1 MIKKRFAVIFS
12 VLMALFTVITTA
24 FSLGVSAEGEKTVE
38 LTGAYYVS
46 QKTGDIGTK
55 KQNAPVFTIEL
66 RFSAPVTIPAAEN
79 IWLRISAESGT
90 NQIKPKN
97 GEASVE
103 YLNPETVN
111 GAKYSDRIRL
121 TFDGWTAADS
131 VIDADFYKNNYKL
144 VFTEYLENAYGDG
157 LVDARVAHGKNG
169 ETIKATSTNNGGA
182 SFTVADITALPD
194 EKPKDKETID
204 LVGAYYI
211 SQKTGDIGSKK
222 QNAPIFTIELRFS
235 APVTVPAAE
244 NIWLRLT
251 AENGTNQIKPQN
263 GEASV
268 EYLNPETVNG
278 AKYSDRIRLTFDGW
292 TAADSV
298 INADFFKN
306 NYKVVITEYSG
317 SAEDEIIDAT
327 VVHGKNGETVKATS
341 RNGQGFSFAVCE
353 ILDGSPKT
361 GNAYIAVLAA
371 GIAFLGTGIAAAGK
385 KKR

>member
-1 MIKKRFAVIFS
+1 MKKRFAVIFS

-55 KQNAPVFTIEL
+55 KAPVFTIEL

-194 EKPKDKETID
+194 EKPEDKETID

-211 SQKTGDIGSKK
+211 SQKTGDIGSK
-222 QNAPIFTIELRFS
+222 QNAPVFTIELRFS

-327 VVHGKNGETVKATS
+327 VVHGKNSETVKATS

>member
-1 MIKKRFAVIFS
+1 MKKRFAAIVS
-12 VLMALFTVITTA
+12 TLVALFTVITTA
-24 FSLGVSAEGEKTVE
+24 FSLGVSAEGEKTIE

-46 QKTGDIGTK
+46 QKTGDIGSK

-90 NQIKPKN
+90 NQIKPQN

-103 YLNPETVN
+103 YINPETVN
-111 GAKYSDRIRL
+111 GAKYSDKIRL

-144 VFTEYLENAYGDG
+144 VFTEYLENAFGDG

-194 EKPKDKETID
+194 EKPEVKETID

-222 QNAPIFTIELRFS
+222 QNAPVFTIELRFS
-235 APVTVPAAE
+235 APVTIPAAE
-244 NIWLRLT
+244 NIWLRIS
-251 AENGTNQIKPQN
+251 AESGTNQIKPQN

-268 EYLNPETVNG
+268 EYINPETVNG
-278 AKYSDRIRLTFDGW
+278 VKYSDKIRLTFDGY

-298 INADFFKN
+298 IDADFFKN
-306 NYKVVITEYSG
+306 NYRLVITEYSG

-327 VVHGKNGETVKATS
+327 VAHGKNGETIKATS
-341 RNGQGFSFAVCE
+341 RNGGGFSFAVCE
-353 ILDGSPKT
+353 ILDGSANT
-361 GNAYIAVLAA
+361 GSAYVAVLAA
-371 GIAFLGTGIAAAGK
+371 CIVVLGTGIAVAGK
-385 KKR
+385 KRR

>member
-1 MIKKRFAVIFS
+1 MKKRFAVIFS

-194 EKPKDKETID
+194 EKAEDKETID

-222 QNAPIFTIELRFS
+222 QNAPVFTIELRFS

-263 GEASV
+263 GETSV

-292 TAADSV
+292 TAADLV

>member
-1 MIKKRFAVIFS
+1 MKKRFAVIFS

-169 ETIKATSTNNGGA
+169 ETIMATSTNNGGA

-194 EKPKDKETID
+194 EKPEDKETID

-222 QNAPIFTIELRFS
+222 QNAPVFTIELRFS
-235 APVTVPAAE
+235 DPVTVPAAE

>member
-1 MIKKRFAVIFS
+1 MKKRFAVIFS

-103 YLNPETVN
+103 YLNPEMVN

-211 SQKTGDIGSKK
+211 SQKTGDIGTKK
-222 QNAPIFTIELRFS
+222 QNAPVFTIELRFS

-251 AENGTNQIKPQN
+251 AESGTNQINPQN

-306 NYKVVITEYSG
+306 NYKIVITEYRG

-327 VVHGKNGETVKATS
+327 VVHGKNGETVKATT

-371 GIAFLGTGIAAAGK
+371 GIAFLGIGIAAAGK

>member
-1 MIKKRFAVIFS
+1 MKKRFAVIFS

-182 SFTVADITALPD
+182 SFTVVDITALPD
-194 EKPKDKETID
+194 ENPKDKETID

-211 SQKTGDIGSKK
+211 SQKTGDIGTKK

-251 AENGTNQIKPQN
+251 AESGTNQINPQN

-306 NYKVVITEYSG
+306 NYKIVITEYRG

-327 VVHGKNGETVKATS
+327 VVHGKNGETVKATT

>member
-1 MIKKRFAVIFS
+1 MKKRFAVIFS

-194 EKPKDKETID
+194 ENPKDKETID

-222 QNAPIFTIELRFS
+222 QNAPVFTIELRFS

-251 AENGTNQIKPQN
+251 AESGTNQINPQN

-306 NYKVVITEYSG
+306 NYKIVITEYRG

-327 VVHGKNGETVKATS
+327 VVHGKNGETVKATT

>member
-1 MIKKRFAVIFS
+1 MKKRFAVIFS

-79 IWLRISAESGT
+79 IWLRISAESGM

-157 LVDARVAHGKNG
+157 LVDARVAQGKNG

-204 LVGAYYI
+204 LVDAYYI

-222 QNAPIFTIELRFS
+222 QNAPVFTIELRFS

-251 AENGTNQIKPQN
+251 AESGTNQIKPQN

>member
-1 MIKKRFAVIFS
+1 MKKRFAVIFS
-12 VLMALFTVITTA
+12 VLMALFTVITTF

-157 LVDARVAHGKNG
+157 LVDARVAQGKNG

-211 SQKTGDIGSKK
+211 SQKTGDIGTKK

-251 AENGTNQIKPQN
+251 AESGTNQIKPQN

-371 GIAFLGTGIAAAGK
+371 VLAFLGTGIAAAGK

>member
-1 MIKKRFAVIFS
+1 MKKRFAVIFS

-211 SQKTGDIGSKK
+211 SQKTGDIGTKK
-222 QNAPIFTIELRFS
+222 QNAPVFTIELRFS
-235 APVTVPAAE
+235 APVTIPAAE

-251 AENGTNQIKPQN
+251 AESGTNQINPQN

-268 EYLNPETVNG
+268 EYLNPKTVNG

-306 NYKVVITEYSG
+306 NYKIVITEYRG

-327 VVHGKNGETVKATS
+327 VVHGKNGETVKATT

>member
-1 MIKKRFAVIFS
+1 MKKRFAVIFS

-131 VIDADFYKNNYKL
+131 VIDADL
-144 VFTEYLENAYGDG
+144 
-157 LVDARVAHGKNG
+157 
-169 ETIKATSTNNGGA
+169 
-182 SFTVADITALPD
+182 
-194 EKPKDKETID
+194 
-204 LVGAYYI
+204 
-211 SQKTGDIGSKK
+211 
-222 QNAPIFTIELRFS
+222 
-235 APVTVPAAE
+235 
-244 NIWLRLT
+244 
-251 AENGTNQIKPQN
+251 
-263 GEASV
+263 
-268 EYLNPETVNG
+268 
-278 AKYSDRIRLTFDGW
+278 
-292 TAADSV
+292 
-298 INADFFKN
+298 FKN
-306 NYKVVITEYSG
+306 K
-317 SAEDEIIDAT
+317 
-327 VVHGKNGETVKATS
+327 
-341 RNGQGFSFAVCE
+341 
-353 ILDGSPKT
+353 
-361 GNAYIAVLAA
+361 
-371 GIAFLGTGIAAAGK
+371 
-385 KKR
+385 

>member
-1 MIKKRFAVIFS
+1 MKKRFAVIFS

-211 SQKTGDIGSKK
+211 SQKTGDIGTKK
-222 QNAPIFTIELRFS
+222 QNAPVFTIELRFS

-251 AENGTNQIKPQN
+251 AESGTNQINPQN

-298 INADFFKN
+298 IDADFFKN
-306 NYKVVITEYSG
+306 NYKIVITEYRG

-327 VVHGKNGETVKATS
+327 VVHGKNGETVKATT

>member
-1 MIKKRFAVIFS
+1 MKKRFAVIFS

-66 RFSAPVTIPAAEN
+66 RFSTPVTIPAAEN

-194 EKPKDKETID
+194 ENPKDKETID

-211 SQKTGDIGSKK
+211 SQKTGDIGTKK
-222 QNAPIFTIELRFS
+222 QNAPVFTIELRFS

-251 AENGTNQIKPQN
+251 AENGTNQINPQN

-306 NYKVVITEYSG
+306 NYKIVITEYRG

-327 VVHGKNGETVKATS
+327 VVHGKNGETVKATT

-361 GNAYIAVLAA
+361 GNTYIAVLAA
-371 GIAFLGTGIAAAGK
+371 GIAFLGAGIAAAGK

>member
-1 MIKKRFAVIFS
+1 MKKRFAVIFS

-111 GAKYSDRIRL
+111 GVKYSDRIRL

-157 LVDARVAHGKNG
+157 LVDARIAHGKNG

-194 EKPKDKETID
+194 EKPEDKETID
-204 LVGAYYI
+204 LVDAYYI

-222 QNAPIFTIELRFS
+222 QNAPVFTIELRFS

-251 AENGTNQIKPQN
+251 AESGTNQIKPQN

>member
-1 MIKKRFAVIFS
+1 MKKRFAVIFS

-194 EKPKDKETID
+194 EKPEDKETID

-211 SQKTGDIGSKK
+211 SQKTGDIGTKK
-222 QNAPIFTIELRFS
+222 QNAPVFTIELRFS

-251 AENGTNQIKPQN
+251 AESGTNQINPQN

-306 NYKVVITEYSG
+306 NYKIVITEYRG

-327 VVHGKNGETVKATS
+327 VVHGKNGETVKATT

-361 GNAYIAVLAA
+361 GNEYIAVLAA

>member
-1 MIKKRFAVIFS
+1 MKKRFAVIFS

-46 QKTGDIGTK
+46 QKTGDIGTN

-169 ETIKATSTNNGGA
+169 ETIKVTSTNNGGA

-194 EKPKDKETID
+194 EKPIDKETID

-211 SQKTGDIGSKK
+211 SQKTGDIGTKK

-251 AENGTNQIKPQN
+251 AESGTNQINPQN

-306 NYKVVITEYSG
+306 NYKIVITEYRG

-327 VVHGKNGETVKATS
+327 VVHGKNGETVKATT

>member
-1 MIKKRFAVIFS
+1 MKKRFAVIFS

-66 RFSAPVTIPAAEN
+66 RFTAPVTIPAAEN

-194 EKPKDKETID
+194 ENPKDKETID

-211 SQKTGDIGSKK
+211 SQKTGDIGTKK
-222 QNAPIFTIELRFS
+222 QNAPVFTIELRFS

-251 AENGTNQIKPQN
+251 AESGTNQINPQN

-306 NYKVVITEYSG
+306 NYKIVITEYRG

-327 VVHGKNGETVKATS
+327 VVHGKNGETVKATT

>member
-1 MIKKRFAVIFS
+1 MKKRFAVIFS

-194 EKPKDKETID
+194 ENPKDKETID

-211 SQKTGDIGSKK
+211 SQKTGDIGTKK
-222 QNAPIFTIELRFS
+222 QNAPVFTIELRFS

-251 AENGTNQIKPQN
+251 AESGTNQINPQN

-306 NYKVVITEYSG
+306 NYKIVITEYRG

-327 VVHGKNGETVKATS
+327 VVHGKNGETVKATT

-371 GIAFLGTGIAAAGK
+371 GIAFIGTGIATAGK

>member
-1 MIKKRFAVIFS
+1 MKKRFAVIFS

-24 FSLGVSAEGEKTVE
+24 FYLGVSAEGEKTVE

-194 EKPKDKETID
+194 EKPEDKETID

-222 QNAPIFTIELRFS
+222 QNAPVFTIELRFS

>member
-1 MIKKRFAVIFS
+1 MKKRFAVIFS

-194 EKPKDKETID
+194 ENLKDKETID

-211 SQKTGDIGSKK
+211 SQKTGDIGTKK
-222 QNAPIFTIELRFS
+222 QNAPVFTIELRFS

-251 AENGTNQIKPQN
+251 AESGTNQINPQN

-306 NYKVVITEYSG
+306 NYKIVITEYRG

-327 VVHGKNGETVKATS
+327 VVHGKNGETVKATT

>member
-1 MIKKRFAVIFS
+1 MKKRFAVIFS
-12 VLMALFTVITTA
+12 VLMALFTVITTF

-194 EKPKDKETID
+194 EKPEDKETID

-222 QNAPIFTIELRFS
+222 QNAPVFTIELRFS

-244 NIWLRLT
+244 NIWLRFT

>member
-1 MIKKRFAVIFS
+1 MKKRFAVIFS
-12 VLMALFTVITTA
+12 VFMALFTVITTA

-194 EKPKDKETID
+194 ENPKDKETID

-211 SQKTGDIGSKK
+211 SQKTGDIGTKK
-222 QNAPIFTIELRFS
+222 QNAPVFTIELRFS

-251 AENGTNQIKPQN
+251 AESGTNQINPQN

-268 EYLNPETVNG
+268 EYLNPKTVNG

-298 INADFFKN
+298 IDADFFKN
-306 NYKVVITEYSG
+306 NYKIVITEYRG

>member
-1 MIKKRFAVIFS
+1 MKKRFAVIFS

-194 EKPKDKETID
+194 ENPKDKETID

-211 SQKTGDIGSKK
+211 SQKTGDIGTKK
-222 QNAPIFTIELRFS
+222 QNAPVFTIELRFS

-251 AENGTNQIKPQN
+251 AESGTNQINPQN

-306 NYKVVITEYSG
+306 NYKIVITEYRG

-327 VVHGKNGETVKATS
+327 VVHGKNGETVKATT

>member
-1 MIKKRFAVIFS
+1 MKKRFAVIFS

-194 EKPKDKETID
+194 ENPKDKETID

-211 SQKTGDIGSKK
+211 SQKTGDIGTKK
-222 QNAPIFTIELRFS
+222 QNAPVFTIELRFS

-251 AENGTNQIKPQN
+251 AESGTNQINPQN

-306 NYKVVITEYSG
+306 NYKIVITEYRG

-327 VVHGKNGETVKATS
+327 VVHGKNGETVKATT

-371 GIAFLGTGIAAAGK
+371 GIAFLGTGIAAAG
-385 KKR
+385 

>member
-1 MIKKRFAVIFS
+1 MKKRFAVIFS

-194 EKPKDKETID
+194 EKPEDKETID

-222 QNAPIFTIELRFS
+222 QNAPVFTIELRFS

-251 AENGTNQIKPQN
+251 AESGTNQINPQN

-306 NYKVVITEYSG
+306 NYKIVITEYRG

-327 VVHGKNGETVKATS
+327 VVHGKNGETVKATT

>member
-1 MIKKRFAVIFS
+1 MKKRFAVIFS

-194 EKPKDKETID
+194 ENPKDKETID

-211 SQKTGDIGSKK
+211 SQKTGDIGTKK
-222 QNAPIFTIELRFS
+222 QNAPVFTIELRFS

-251 AENGTNQIKPQN
+251 AESGTNQINPQN

-306 NYKVVITEYSG
+306 NYKIVITEYRG

>member
-1 MIKKRFAVIFS
+1 MKKRFAVIFS

-222 QNAPIFTIELRFS
+222 QNAPVFTIELRFS

-327 VVHGKNGETVKATS
+327 VVHGKNGETVKATT

-353 ILDGSPKT
+353 ILDGSPMT

>member
-1 MIKKRFAVIFS
+1 MKKRFAVIFS

-204 LVGAYYI
+204 LVDAYYI
-211 SQKTGDIGSKK
+211 SQKTGDIGTKK
-222 QNAPIFTIELRFS
+222 QNAPVFTIELRFS

-251 AENGTNQIKPQN
+251 AESGTNQINPQN

-306 NYKVVITEYSG
+306 SYKIVITEYRG

-327 VVHGKNGETVKATS
+327 VVHGKNGETVKATT

>member
-1 MIKKRFAVIFS
+1 MKKRFAVIFS

-194 EKPKDKETID
+194 ENPKDKETID

-211 SQKTGDIGSKK
+211 SQKTGDIGTKK
-222 QNAPIFTIELRFS
+222 QNAPVFTIELRFS
-235 APVTVPAAE
+235 APVTVSAAE

-251 AENGTNQIKPQN
+251 AESGTNQINPQN

-306 NYKVVITEYSG
+306 NYKIVITEYRG

-327 VVHGKNGETVKATS
+327 VVHGKNGETVKATT

>member
-1 MIKKRFAVIFS
+1 MKKRFAVIFS

-38 LTGAYYVS
+38 LTGSYYVS

-157 LVDARVAHGKNG
+157 LVDARVAQGKNG

-211 SQKTGDIGSKK
+211 SQKTGDIGTKK

>member
-1 MIKKRFAVIFS
+1 MKKRFAVIIS

-24 FSLGVSAEGEKTVE
+24 FSLGVSAEGGNTVE

-194 EKPKDKETID
+194 ENPKDKETID

-211 SQKTGDIGSKK
+211 SQKTGDIGTKK
-222 QNAPIFTIELRFS
+222 QNAPVFTIELRFS

-251 AENGTNQIKPQN
+251 AESGTNQINPQN

-306 NYKVVITEYSG
+306 NYKIVITEYRG

-327 VVHGKNGETVKATS
+327 VVHGKNGETVKATT

-371 GIAFLGTGIAAAGK
+371 GIAFIGTGIAAAGK

>member
-1 MIKKRFAVIFS
+1 MKKRFAVIFS

-194 EKPKDKETID
+194 ENPKDKETID

-211 SQKTGDIGSKK
+211 SQKTGDIGTKK
-222 QNAPIFTIELRFS
+222 QNAPVFTIELRFS

-251 AENGTNQIKPQN
+251 AESGTNQINPQN

-306 NYKVVITEYSG
+306 NYKIVITEYRG

-327 VVHGKNGETVKATS
+327 VVHGKNGETVKATT

-371 GIAFLGTGIAAAGK
+371 GIAFLGIGIAAAGK

>member
-1 MIKKRFAVIFS
+1 MKKRFAVIFS
-12 VLMALFTVITTA
+12 VLMALFMVITTF

-194 EKPKDKETID
+194 EKPEDKETID

-222 QNAPIFTIELRFS
+222 QNAPVFTIELRFS

-251 AENGTNQIKPQN
+251 AESGTNQIKPQN

>member
-1 MIKKRFAVIFS
+1 MKKRFAVIFS

-131 VIDADFYKNNYKL
+131 VIDVDFYKNNYKL

-194 EKPKDKETID
+194 ENPKDKETID

-211 SQKTGDIGSKK
+211 SQKTGDIGTKK
-222 QNAPIFTIELRFS
+222 QNAPVFTIELRFS

-251 AENGTNQIKPQN
+251 AESGTNQINPQN

-306 NYKVVITEYSG
+306 NYKIVITEYRG

-327 VVHGKNGETVKATS
+327 VVHGKNGETVKATT

>member
-1 MIKKRFAVIFS
+1 MKKRFAVIFS

-38 LTGAYYVS
+38 FTGAYYVS

-194 EKPKDKETID
+194 ENPKDKETID

-211 SQKTGDIGSKK
+211 SQKTGDIGTKK

-251 AENGTNQIKPQN
+251 AESGTNQINPQN

-306 NYKVVITEYSG
+306 NYKIVITEYRG

-327 VVHGKNGETVKATS
+327 VVHGKNGETVKATT